1 VVPAKLHTVPIVEQ
15 RYIDPFSPLE
25 ILARQVVEGFI
36 TGLHKSPFHGF
47 SVEFAEHRLYNQGES
62 TRHID
67 WKLYGKTEK
76 LFVKR
81 YEEETNLRC
90 QIIIDNS
97 SSMYFP
103 VIDHVSPENPNKVTF
118 SVYCA
123 AAIMH
128 LLRQQR
134 DAAGLSLFSGA
145 LDLHTRCRSS
155 NLHYRYLIAELEKLL
170 VNYQV
175 DQKRDTFAAQALH
188 EIAEAVHKRSL
199 VVLFSDM
206 FDNHADSIAL
216 FDALQHLKY
225 NKHEVIFFHVV
236 DQSDEIDFNYES
248 RPHRFIDMETGDTIR
263 LNPHEIRNEYRQRLG
278 DFTKELKRRC
288 DQYHIDF
295 VEADI
300 RNGFRQVLLPYLVK
314 RQRMK

>member
-1 VVPAKLHTVPIVEQ
+1 MPVIEQ
-15 RYIDPFSPLE
+15 RYIDQFSPLE
-25 ILARQVVEGFI
+25 LLAKQVVEGFI

-90 QIIIDNS
+90 RIIIDNS

-103 VIDHVSPENPNKVTF
+103 VIDEVSVEKPNKITF
-118 SVYCA
+118 SVYA
-123 AAIMH
+123 AASIMH
-128 LLRQQR
+128 LLKQQR
-134 DAAGLSLFSGA
+134 DATGLSLFSKNI
-145 LDLHTRCRSS
+145 DLHTHCRSS
-155 NLHYRYLIAELEKLL
+155 NVHYKYLISELEKLL
-170 VNYQV
+170 VNYNA
-175 DQKRDTFAAQALH
+175 DEKRSTFAAQALH
-188 EIAEAVHKRSL
+188 QIAEAVHKRSL

-206 FDNHADSIAL
+206 FESHDDTNDL

-225 NKHEVIFFHVV
+225 NKHEVIFFHVTDHV
-236 DQSDEIDFNYES
+236 EEINFDFEN
-248 RPHRFIDMETGDTIR
+248 RPHRFVDMESGETIR
-263 LNPHEIRNEYRQRLG
+263 LNPNEIRENYQRKLKE
-278 DFTKELKRRC
+278 FKNELKMRC

-295 VEADI
+295 VESNI
-300 RNGFRQVLLPYLVK
+300 RQGFKQVLLPYLVK